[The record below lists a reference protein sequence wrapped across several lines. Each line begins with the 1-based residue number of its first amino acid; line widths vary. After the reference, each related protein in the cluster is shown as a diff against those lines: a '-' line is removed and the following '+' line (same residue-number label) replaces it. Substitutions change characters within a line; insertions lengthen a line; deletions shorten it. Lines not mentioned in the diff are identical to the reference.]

1 VSCSLNYENT
11 HKNKIKN
18 HSPFPIATLFS
29 RHLAKFCSPKKN
41 QKAKK
46 KHHFATKSVDKEK
59 VEKVG
64 KGFLEK
70 KTKPPANGVVVMS

>member
-1 VSCSLNYENT
+1 
-11 HKNKIKN
+11 
-18 HSPFPIATLFS
+18 
-29 RHLAKFCSPKKN
+29 LAKFCSPKKN

-64 KGFLEK
+64 KGFFREEK
-70 KTKPPANGVVVMS
+70 KLPANGVVVMS